1 MVVRPGLTLFTWTY
15 PAATRCCWRNV
26 DLPAV
31 GMGQSQQDPGGQSSR
46 GQESGCLT
54 ARESHGDN
62 HLRVGAQEGVGLRQA
77 EWPRW
82 GDGPLGGGDA
92 DVRTQ
97 PAPAPHVPHPSPS
110 PSPGPHRVK
119 GWELKAGHRPLQEEL
134 LRGGEGQAQIEGK
147 LGVRVPVRQEGVAGP
162 GVRAPGG
169 RVGVSPGGLR
179 RRSPSFSALGP
190 SWLGVQPHLEHVED
204 TAWSPPAAWGPGAP
218 HCPQPRPLPPTKT
231 LSPIE
236 MGIPPLAWG
245 RTGNTGHRMRSGQ
258 LEGG

>member
-1 MVVRPGLTLFTWTY
+1 MSHRQGIPRRQPPQG
-15 PAATRCCWRNV
+15 R
-26 DLPAV
+26 
-31 GMGQSQQDPGGQSSR
+31 SSR
-46 GQESGCLT
+46 GSGT
-54 ARESHGDN
+54 PAG
-62 HLRVGAQEGVGLRQA
+62 RVAPMG
-77 EWPRW
+77 RW
-82 GDGPLGGGDA
+82 SSGRGDA

-97 PAPAPHVPHPSPS
+97 PAPAPHVPRPSPS

-179 RRSPSFSALGP
+179 RRSPSSSALGP

-204 TAWSPPAAWGPGAP
+204 TAWSPPAAWGPGAT